1 MSFSLAGC
9 GPTTFRVG
17 GLSGNQK
24 LAVTVVEPAGR
35 WLGPRVAIID
45 VSGTLHNAN
54 KKSLLG
60 QSENPVSLLHEKLQR
75 ARQDRR
81 VKAIILRL
89 NTPGGTVTASDIMYR
104 LIQRF
109 KHKTEKPVVALI
121 MDVAASGGYYLACSA
136 DKVVAYPT
144 SITGSIGVILQTIS
158 FKSALGRIG
167 IHAEAFTSGPNKD
180 AGAPLSTLTD
190 EHRKILASLVD
201 HFYQQFRQ
209 VVRQARPGIPPERFD
224 QITDGR
230 VFGGQTAVELGLVD
244 QTGDLYD
251 AFALA
256 KKLANIQHA
265 DLVIYHRPL
274 NYVGSAFASMPLA
287 THRAT
292 TQINLA
298 QFNFPDAL
306 ADSPATFYYLW
317 QVGSP

>member
-1 MSFSLAGC
+1 MSLALAGC
-9 GPTTFRVG
+9 GPTTFVVG
-17 GLSGNQK
+17 TSSGNQR
-24 LAVTVVEPAGR
+24 LAVTVVEPADR
-35 WLGPRVAIID
+35 WFSPRVAIID
-45 VSGTLHNAN
+45 VSGMLHNAN
-54 KKSLLG
+54 KKRLLG
-60 QSENPVSLLHEKLQR
+60 QSENPVSLLHEQLER

-89 NTPGGTVTASDIMYR
+89 NTPGGTVTASDTMYR
-104 LIQRF
+104 MVQRF
-109 KHKTEKPVVALI
+109 KLKSEKPVVALI

-136 DKVVAYPT
+136 DKIVAYPT

-180 AGAPLSTLTD
+180 AGSPLSTLTD

-201 HFYQQFRQ
+201 NFYQQFRQ
-209 VVRQARPGIPPERFD
+209 VVRRDRPGIAPEQFD

-230 VFGGQTAVELGLVD
+230 VFAGQNAVELGLVD

-256 KKLANIQHA
+256 KKLADIPHA

-274 NYVGSAFASMPLA
+274 DYIGSPFASTPLA
-287 THRAT
+287 THQAT

-317 QVGSP
+317 QAGSP